1 MLSIKL
7 FGMVKTL
14 AQQQK
19 ELSLE
24 FVDGQKVED
33 LVEVLRAQYPEIGEL
48 VLKKKVLISVNQE
61 ISHPDTVIST
71 ADEVALLP
79 PFAGGSLEA
88 NSKGKMKNAKVSR

>member
-19 ELSLE
+19 ELSIE
-24 FVDGQKVED
+24 FADGLTVKD
-33 LVEVLRAQYPEIGEL
+33 LIEILQAKYPEIGDL
-48 VLKKKVLISVNQE
+48 VSKKKVLISVNHE

-79 PFAGGSLEA
+79 PFAGGS
-88 NSKGKMKNAKVSR
+88 

>member
-14 AQQQK
+14 AHQQK
-19 ELSLE
+19 ELSIE
-24 FVDGQKVED
+24 FADGLTVKD
-33 LVEVLRAQYPEIGEL
+33 LVEVLQAKFPEIGDL
-48 VLKKKVLISVNQE
+48 VSKKKVLISVNHE

-79 PFAGGSLEA
+79 PFAGGSE
-88 NSKGKMKNAKVSR
+88 

>member
-7 FGMVKTL
+7 FGMVKSL

-19 ELSLE
+19 ELSID
-24 FVDGQKVED
+24 FADGQKVKD
-33 LVEVLRAQYPEIGEL
+33 LVEILQVQYPDIGEL
-48 VLKKKVLISVNQE
+48 VHTKKVLISVNHE

-79 PFAGGSLEA
+79 PFAGGSE
-88 NSKGKMKNAKVSR
+88 

>member
-14 AQQQK
+14 ARQQK
-19 ELSLE
+19 ELTLE
-24 FVDGQKVED
+24 FADGQKVKD
-33 LVEVLRAQYPEIGEL
+33 LVEVLQVKYPEIGDL
-48 VLKKKVLISVNQE
+48 VLTKKVLISVNHE

-79 PFAGGSLEA
+79 PFAGGSL
-88 NSKGKMKNAKVSR
+88 KRMQKAK